1 MTWANVSW
9 RLSSSPGRLATD
21 GRGVSSVR
29 PEDGAGDRRL
39 GDPSAWV
46 QGLRACMGQ
55 GFGQQQLW
63 TLTAGG
69 REGWFA
75 YAPGMEEGE
84 DFVDED

>member
-1 MTWANVSW
+1 
-9 RLSSSPGRLATD
+9 
-21 GRGVSSVR
+21 
-29 PEDGAGDRRL
+29 
-39 GDPSAWV
+39 
-46 QGLRACMGQ
+46 MGQ

-63 TLTAGG
+63 TLAAGG